1 MIVGSIYKIE
11 PTNSKFETIIKIKI
25 MSIIP
30 ALQWRYATK
39 KMNGEKVSQDKVN
52 SILEAA
58 RLAPTSIGLQPFEMI
73 VITNQAL
80 KEKLKAVAFNQ
91 SQVTD
96 CSHLIVFAAWSSY
109 DINRINYYFDH
120 YESERDLPKGFS
132 DNYKNNVIKQ
142 LTSMTLDQQFEH
154 ASRQVY
160 IALGMALT
168 EAGALE
174 VDSIPMEGFINHE
187 LDKLLNLEEKGL
199 RSVVILPIGY
209 RDAENDWQAELKK
222 VRKTANDMITCID

>member
-1 MIVGSIYKIE
+1 MKLTVNKVCGNHK
-11 PTNSKFETIIKIKI
+11 NKI

-73 VITNQAL
+73 VITNQSL
-80 KEKLKAVAFNQ
+80 KEKMKAVAFNQ
-91 SQVTD
+91 SQLTD

-109 DINRINYYFDH
+109 DINRINYYFDY

-132 DNYKNNVIKQ
+132 DNYKNNVTKQ
-142 LTSMTLDQQFEH
+142 LTSMTLEQQFEH

-160 IALGMALT
+160 IALGMVLT

-187 LDKLLNLEEKGL
+187 VDKLLNLEEKGL
-199 RSVVILPIGY
+199 KSVVILPIGY

-222 VRKTANDMITCID
+222 VRKTTNDMITCID

>member
-1 MIVGSIYKIE
+1 
-11 PTNSKFETIIKIKI
+11 

-39 KMNGEKVSQDKVN
+39 KMNGEKVAQDKIN

-58 RLAPTSIGLQPFEMI
+58 RLAPTSSGLQPFEII
-73 VITNQAL
+73 VVTSKEL
-80 KEKLKAVAFNQ
+80 KEKIKPLAFNQ
-91 SQVTD
+91 SQITD
-96 CSHLIVFAAWSSY
+96 CSHLLVFAAWSYY
-109 DINRINYYFDH
+109 DINKINHYFDH
-120 YESERDLPKGFS
+120 YERERDLPKGFS
-132 DNYKNNVIKQ
+132 DNYKINVAKQ
-142 LTSMTLDQQFEH
+142 LTSMPIERQFEH

-199 RSVVILPIGY
+199 KSVVILPIGY
-209 RDAENDWQAELKK
+209 RDTENDWQAELKK
-222 VRKTANDMITCID
+222 VRKTTADMITFIE

>member
-1 MIVGSIYKIE
+1 
-11 PTNSKFETIIKIKI
+11 

-52 SILEAA
+52 NILEAA

-80 KEKLKAVAFNQ
+80 KEKMKTVAFNQ
-91 SQVTD
+91 SQLTD

-109 DINRINYYFDH
+109 DINRINYYFDY

-142 LTSMTLDQQFEH
+142 LTSMTLEQQFEH

-174 VDSIPMEGFINHE
+174 VDSIPMEGFINHDV
-187 LDKLLNLEEKGL
+187 DKLLNLEEKGL
-199 RSVVILPIGY
+199 KSVVILPIGY
-209 RDAENDWQAELKK
+209 RDSENDWQAELKK
-222 VRKTANDMITCID
+222 VRRISSEMITCID